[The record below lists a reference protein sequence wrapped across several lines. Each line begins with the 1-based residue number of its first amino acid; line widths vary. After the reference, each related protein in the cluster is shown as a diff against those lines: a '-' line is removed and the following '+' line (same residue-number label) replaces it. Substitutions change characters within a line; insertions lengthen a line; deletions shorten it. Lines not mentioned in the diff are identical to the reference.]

1 MRLAAFTGLTA
12 LGLFF
17 SQVAEARD
25 AELAVCVDVVVQRS
39 LPKKKATTTAAAP
52 EAPGPT
58 VQPATPP
65 AVPPPAPVSL
75 EASADPSAAA
85 AAAEA
90 ARRRPVVPEVVN
102 MDAVVDLDP
111 EGSQD
116 PRVKSGA
123 HLPLGQTP
131 ETYLK
136 RLMEHFV
143 THERGFIAAS
153 EGCKQRII
161 VDLYPLRLGWT
172 AFARYSGTGREE
184 RVDQL
189 LPTELS
195 QFAERSVLAL
205 LHDVS
210 INDTVDRNN
219 VLWADSLK
227 ATQSIRGRGHV
238 VVGFGTRLR
247 GGSFDSVVTDEAS
260 ASLGKVEQSFRL
272 FYPVAMMV
280 GYRGQ
285 FEEFGVEAAGE
296 LDIGTG
302 TTAAR
307 RNPTGGH
314 IDYGGSAGVVL
325 HAVRYANVRGLTSL
339 YYGGG
344 ATFALHWFNAIR
356 PEADRVTSSRSTL
369 WSGGLDIDGVL
380 GYEFMRASM
389 ISFFVQ
395 SELNLPAYAVRSEN
409 NTGAINTW
417 FPGAAFK
424 VGAVF

>member
-1 MRLAAFTGLTA
+1 MRLATFSGLLGLALCAVRPLTA
-12 LGLFF
+12 R
-17 SQVAEARD
+17 A
-25 AELAVCVDVVVQRS
+25 AELPVCVDVVVQRS
-39 LPKKKATTTAAAP
+39 LPKKK
-52 EAPGPT
+52 
-58 VQPATPP
+58 PAT
-65 AVPPPAPVSL
+65 
-75 EASADPSAAA
+75 ESAPSAAA
-85 AAAEA
+85 PTPSTQPAAPVAPASPASVSAEGGPNLDS
-90 ARRRPVVPEVVN
+90 ARKEREVTTLDDVI
-102 MDAVVDLDP
+102 DLDP

-153 EGCKQRII
+153 QGCKQRIV

-205 LHDVS
+205 LHDLPIS
-210 INDTVDRNN
+210 ETVDRNN

-227 ATQSIRGRGHV
+227 ATQNIRGRGHV
-238 VVGFGTRLR
+238 VIGVGTRLR
-247 GGSFDSVVTDEAS
+247 GGTFDSAVIDQSSSSFGDT
-260 ASLGKVEQSFRL
+260 EQSFRL
-272 FYPVAMMV
+272 FTPMLMNV

-285 FEEFGVEAAGE
+285 FEEFGVEVAGE
-296 LDIGTG
+296 LDIGTSQ
-302 TTAAR
+302 TAAR
-307 RNPTGGH
+307 RNPSGGH
-314 IDYGGSAGVVL
+314 IDLGGSAGIVL
-325 HAVRYANVRGLTSL
+325 HAVRYSNVRGLTSL

-344 ATFALHWFNAIR
+344 ATFALHWFSAIR
-356 PEADRVTSSRSTL
+356 AEGDRETSSRATL
-369 WSGGLDIDGVL
+369 WSGGLDVDAVL
-380 GYEFMRASM
+380 GYEFMRAST

-395 SELNLPAYAVRSEN
+395 SELNVPAYAVRSEN

-417 FPGAAFK
+417 FPGAALK
-424 VGAVF
+424 IGAAF